1 MTYSR
6 ASWTALGLIAAAVVV
21 TLFFT
26 WQIRSRAEQVADALA
41 EIPLVTVA
49 DIAAVPAGVPAR
61 VEGQAQLV
69 EPALIAP
76 LSGQACA
83 YYEMELSGLKTGAR
97 LRRKAQGREFLLA
110 DASGTALVRLAAS
123 ATTAPGSTVMLV
135 AIDDA
140 HCREGRLVEIAADR
154 RDLALGLLGVTP
166 PAESELAEIGYR
178 ECVLPAGARVA
189 VAAAATAPHTPPS
202 GPGQRTLA
210 PRHAQRTPPG
220 RAARVTLAATPQQPL
235 YIAVSAAR

>member
-6 ASWTALGLIAAAVVV
+6 ATWTALGLIAAAVVV

-26 WQIRSRAEQVADALA
+26 WQIRSRAEQVADTLA
-41 EIPLVTVA
+41 QIPLVAVA
-49 DIAAVPAGVPAR
+49 DVPAAGTAR

-69 EPALIAP
+69 EPSLSAP
-76 LSGQACA
+76 LSGRACA
-83 YYEMELSGLKTGAR
+83 YYEMELAGLKTGAR

-110 DASGTALVRLAAS
+110 DATGTALVRLEAS
-123 ATTAPGSTVMLV
+123 ATAAPGSTAMVV

-140 HCREGRLVEIAADR
+140 HCREGRLVEIPADR
-154 RDLALGLLGVTP
+154 RDAALRLLGEP
-166 PAESELAEIGYR
+166 APAERDLGDIRYR

-189 VAAAATAPHTPPS
+189 VAAAATAQHTPPP
-202 GPGQRTLA
+202 GPAQRTMA

-235 YIAVSAAR
+235 YIAVSAAE